1 MARRYYRSRV
11 RYVKPRKRWAS
22 NIAKDPFRF
31 PVTLQTGTPRGLPVY
46 YGSASVLVA
55 NSVQNSSPT
64 PTIIKTGNFKI
75 QGNFQ
80 QLASAS
86 VSDNTYACTLYIM
99 YVPQGFDISDA
110 NVMRSLVADHPEWIM
125 AWSLLDTN
133 ATNSSSTTALTKFSC
148 SSRLKRNLNSGD
160 RICAIFLASLTY
172 MGSSE
177 TATSTQTVTLSGDLE
192 CHYWTCSN

>member
-11 RYVKPRKRWAS
+11 RYIKPKKRWAS

-31 PVTLQTGTPRGLPVY
+31 PTEIGVGTPRGLTVY
-46 YGSASVLVA
+46 SGSATVLVA

-75 QGNFQ
+75 QGNFT
-80 QLASAS
+80 QLGNLS
-86 VSDNTYACTLYIM
+86 NTDLTYGCTLYIM
-99 YVPQGFDISDA
+99 YVPQGFNISDT

-133 ATNSSSTTALTKFSC
+133 AATNGLTSLNKFSC
-148 SSRLKRNLNSGD
+148 STRLKRNLNSGD
-160 RICAIFLASLTY
+160 RICAIFLSSLVY
-172 MGSSE
+172 LGPNE
-177 TATSTQTVTLSGDLE
+177 ALTAAQTTTLTGDIE
-192 CHYWTCSN
+192 CHYWTCAN